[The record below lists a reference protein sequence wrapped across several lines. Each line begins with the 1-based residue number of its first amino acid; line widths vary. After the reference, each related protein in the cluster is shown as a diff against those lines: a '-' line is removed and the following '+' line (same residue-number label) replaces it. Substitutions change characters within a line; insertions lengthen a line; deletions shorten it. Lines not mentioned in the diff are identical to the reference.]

1 MSTGNLEI
9 QEHCTEN
16 DPLAPDLLSVGS
28 CGLHVLHSGLTPDKI
43 KHVAELQI
51 RFFQL
56 SGNFTS
62 RSCRKHVEN
71 QLGSKS
77 ALDGGWNKSF

>member
-28 CGLHVLHSGLTPDKI
+28 CGLHVLHSAFINTGQNQTC
-43 KHVAELQI
+43 
-51 RFFQL
+51 
-56 SGNFTS
+56 
-62 RSCRKHVEN
+62 CR
-71 QLGSKS
+71 
-77 ALDGGWNKSF
+77 AANKVFSIVR